1 MFENAGGHFVFNMS
15 DKWSGLHLE
24 TSVISH
30 HTFQDLIESGKAS
43 ANGPGAYQVPVNDDT
58 RVVADLGNVIFFS
71 QMVHPGKKIITKL
84 TDDLE
89 TLFLGIMSFMTFLL
103 AMVLA
108 IVPDEPPPP
117 SRTR

>member
-15 DKWSGLHLE
+15 DKWSGF
-24 TSVISH
+24 VDIGDQR

-71 QMVHPGKKIITKL
+71 QMVAPGAKIAKGSK
-84 TDDLE
+84 DK
-89 TLFLGIMSFMTFLL
+89 TLSSLVSCH
-103 AMVLA
+103 
-108 IVPDEPPPP
+108 
-117 SRTR
+117 S